1 MQYVLIV
8 SSILLLVYGIWFF
21 KNIITSGRAKRIH
34 REYQTL
40 LDQKLLPLGFKKT
53 QTVVGGREKIAH
65 YTPETL
71 EITLSYEISY
81 DTNRVLITNGKI
93 SKTLNLSAAK
103 ETKSTFI
110 LTLEKWL
117 VENT

>member
-21 KNIITSGRAKRIH
+21 KNIVTSNRAKRIH

-53 QTVVGGREKIAH
+53 QTVVGGREKIAQ
-65 YTPETL
+65 YKREAL

-81 DTNRVLITNGKI
+81 DTNRILITNGKT
-93 SKTLNLSAAK
+93 SKTLNLSAAN
-103 ETKSTFI
+103 ETKNNFI
-110 LTLEKWL
+110 QTVEKWL
-117 VENT
+117 VENQ